1 MNRHLHIKQ
10 FLHLTLAH
18 LKEVMRQ
25 PAVLFWG
32 IIFPIL
38 LSIGLGMA
46 FTREGATIHNIGF
59 MYGDDNDDGKALKP
73 SAIETLF
80 QKAAATQGHELT
92 ILDETAFTLAVKDDR
107 LGDTIFLFETGSWDK
122 SIMRLKQGQI
132 NLIMEVTDTG
142 TVYHFDPLNPEARIA
157 WHTLSPLAAG
167 KYATVS
173 RNGTIPETAPDSNP
187 KSTVSPLALPGTR
200 YIDFLIPGL
209 ISMTVMMSC
218 MWGISYGMIDKRSKK
233 LLRRMVATPMVKSHF
248 LAALM
253 LVRIFINII
262 ESVLLVFFAWLI
274 FDVAI
279 QGRMEALVTIF
290 LAGNI
295 AFCGIAVFVS
305 SRTAN
310 TEVGNGMIN
319 AVVMPMTLLS
329 GVFFSYHN
337 FPEWSIPVI
346 EKLPLTLL
354 VDGIRS
360 VFTEGAGL
368 VETAPA
374 SILLFLIGVVFFIAG
389 LKIFKWH

>member
-1 MNRHLHIKQ
+1 MNKHVHIKQ

-59 MYGDDNDDGKALKP
+59 IYGDGSGDGTTLTP

-80 QKAAATQGHELT
+80 QKAATAQGHELT
-92 ILDETAFTLAVKDDR
+92 IIDETAFTLAVKDDR
-107 LGDTIFLFETGSWDK
+107 LGDTLFLFETGSWDK
-122 SIMRLKQGQI
+122 SIVRLKQGQI
-132 NLIMEVTDTG
+132 KLIMEVTDTG

-167 KYATVS
+167 EYASVS
-173 RNGTIPETAPDSNP
+173 GDKTIPETTPVSDP
-187 KSTVSPLALPGTR
+187 KSAVSPLAMPGTR

-253 LVRIFINII
+253 LVRIFINIV

-337 FPEWSIPVI
+337 FPDWSIPVI
-346 EKLPLTLL
+346 EKLPLALL

-374 SILLFLIGVVFFIAG
+374 SILLFLIGVGFFIAG

>member
-1 MNRHLHIKQ
+1 MNKRLHIRQ
-10 FLHLTLAH
+10 LLHLTLAH
-18 LKEVMRQ
+18 LKEVTRQ

-32 IIFPIL
+32 IIFPIV
-38 LSIGLGMA
+38 LSIGLGLA
-46 FTREGATIHNIGF
+46 FTRDAVTVHHIGLTGGPENNVRSPFGTGA
-59 MYGDDNDDGKALKP
+59 
-73 SAIETLF
+73 AILQETL
-80 QKAAATQGHELT
+80 AAHGYTLNIVNKDTFELMVPDKT
-92 ILDETAFTLAVKDDR
+92 
-107 LGDTIFLFETGSWDK
+107 LGDTRYVFEADTWNK
-122 SIMRLKQGQI
+122 SIVRLKQGRI
-132 NLIMEVTDTG
+132 SLIMTMTEDG
-142 TVYHFDPLNPEARIA
+142 AQYHFDPTNPEARLA
-157 WHTLSPLAAG
+157 WQTLSLLVATGDPSPRAQLEIDDTERKAEKGVIPL
-167 KYATVS
+167 
-173 RNGTIPETAPDSNP
+173 E
-187 KSTVSPLALPGTR
+187 LPGTR

-209 ISMTVMMSC
+209 IAMTVMMSC

-253 LVRIFINII
+253 LVRIFINIV
-262 ESVLLVFFAWLI
+262 EAALLGFFAWLL

-279 QGRMEALVTIF
+279 QGSPWALGTIF

-354 VDGIRS
+354 VDGIRA
-360 VFTEGAGL
+360 VFSEGAGF

-374 SILLFLIGVVFFIAG
+374 SGLLLLIGIAFFTAG
-389 LKIFKWH
+389 LNIFKWH

>member
-1 MNRHLHIKQ
+1 MNKRFHMQQ

-18 LKEVMRQ
+18 LKEVTRQ

-46 FTREGATIHNIGF
+46 FTRSAETIHHIGF
-59 MYGDDNDDGKALKP
+59 VRSDAFDSPSPAAPDIEALFTRSVHDP
-73 SAIETLF
+73 HHTLS
-80 QKAAATQGHELT
+80 
-92 ILDETAFTLAVKDDR
+92 IRDETSFTLTVHDDT
-107 LGDTIFLFETGSWDK
+107 LGDTAYLFETGSWDE
-122 SIMRLKQGQI
+122 SILKLKQGRI
-132 NLIMEVTDTG
+132 HMIMEMTG
-142 TVYHFDPLNPEARIA
+142 AGVVYHFDPLNPDARLA
-157 WHTLSPLAAG
+157 WHSLSPLVDVDAPPAG
-167 KYATVS
+167 KEVKTDATM
-173 RNGTIPETAPDSNP
+173 PDADAR
-187 KSTVSPLALPGTR
+187 VSPLEMPGTR

-209 ISMTVMMSC
+209 VSMTVMMSC

-253 LVRIFINII
+253 LVRIFINIV
-262 ESVLLVFFAWLI
+262 ESALLVFFAWLI
-274 FDVAI
+274 FDVAV
-279 QGRMEALVTIF
+279 QGSTGALALVFI
-290 LAGNI
+290 AGNI

-346 EKLPLTLL
+346 GKLPLALL
-354 VDGIRS
+354 VDGIRAI
-360 VFTEGAGL
+360 FTEGAGL
-368 VETAPA
+368 AETAPA
-374 SILLFLIGVVFFIAG
+374 AMLLFLTGAVFFAAG

>member
-1 MNRHLHIKQ
+1 MNKHIHIKQ

-59 MYGDDNDDGKALKP
+59 IYADDGIALKP
-73 SAIETLF
+73 SVETLF
-80 QKAAATQGHELT
+80 QKAAARQGHELT
-92 ILDETAFTLAVKDDR
+92 ILDETAFTMAVKDDR
-107 LGDTIFLFETGSWDK
+107 LGDTLFLFETGSWDK
-122 SIMRLKQGQI
+122 SIVRLKQGQI

-167 KYATVS
+167 EYISVS
-173 RNGTIPETAPDSNP
+173 REGTIPETAPVSDP

-253 LVRIFINII
+253 LVRIFINIV

-274 FDVAI
+274 FDVSI

-346 EKLPLTLL
+346 EKLPLALL

-368 VETAPA
+368 IETAPA
-374 SILLFLIGVVFFIAG
+374 SILLFLIGAVFFIAG

>member
-1 MNRHLHIKQ
+1 MRNRFHIQQ

-18 LKEVMRQ
+18 LKEVTRQ
-25 PAVLFWG
+25 PAILFWG

-46 FTREGATIHNIGF
+46 FTRAAETEHHIGF
-59 MYGDDNDDGKALKP
+59 TNADESGSAPRAPDVIEALFSSSMRDP
-73 SAIETLF
+73 DHTL
-80 QKAAATQGHELT
+80 G
-92 ILDETAFTLAVKDDR
+92 ILDETSFMLTVRDDM
-107 LGDTIFLFETGSWDK
+107 LGDTLYIFDAGSWDE
-122 SIMRLKQGQI
+122 SILRLKQGRI
-132 NLIMEVTDTG
+132 HLIMEITDAG
-142 TVYHFDPLNPEARIA
+142 DVMYHFDPQNQDARLA
-157 WHTLSPLAAG
+157 WHALRTLVGVDAPPTDGEFKTPA
-167 KYATVS
+167 
-173 RNGTIPETAPDSNP
+173 TIPDTGAR
-187 KSTVSPLALPGTR
+187 VSPLEIPGTR
-200 YIDFLIPGL
+200 YIDFLVPGL

-253 LVRIFINII
+253 LVRIFINIV
-262 ESVLLVFFAWLI
+262 ESALLVFFAWMI
-274 FDVAI
+274 FDIAI
-279 QGRMEALVTIF
+279 QGSAGALVMVF
-290 LAGNI
+290 MAGNI

-346 EKLPLTLL
+346 GKLPLALL
-354 VDGIRS
+354 VDGIRAI
-360 VFTEGAGL
+360 FTEGAGL
-368 VETAPA
+368 AETAPA
-374 SILLFLIGVVFFIAG
+374 AILLFLTGAVFFTAG

>member
-1 MNRHLHIKQ
+1 MSKHFHMQQ

-18 LKEVMRQ
+18 LKEVTRQ

-32 IIFPIL
+32 IVFPIL

-46 FTREGATIHNIGF
+46 FTRGAETVHQIGF
-59 MYGDDNDDGKALKP
+59 VHTDAGDGSPPAPADIEALFTKAVRDH
-73 SAIETLF
+73 
-80 QKAAATQGHELT
+80 GHALHFR
-92 ILDETAFTLAVKDDR
+92 DETSFLLTVRDDTM
-107 LGDTIFLFETGSWDK
+107 GDTLYLFETGSWEE
-122 SIMRLKQGQI
+122 SILRLKQGRI
-132 NLIMEVTDTG
+132 HMIMEMTEEGV
-142 TVYHFDPLNPEARIA
+142 VYHFDPLNPDARLA
-157 WHTLSPLAAG
+157 WHTLSPLIGDGESYAIGENTPPAALSD
-167 KYATVS
+167 AAA
-173 RNGTIPETAPDSNP
+173 R
-187 KSTVSPLALPGTR
+187 VSPLEMSGTR

-209 ISMTVMMSC
+209 VSMTVMMSC

-248 LAALM
+248 LTALM
-253 LVRIFINII
+253 LVRIFINVV

-274 FDVAI
+274 FDIAI
-279 QGRMEALVTIF
+279 QGSAGALIMVF
-290 LAGNI
+290 MAGNI
-295 AFCGIAVFVS
+295 AFSGIAVFVS

-346 EKLPLTLL
+346 EKLPLALL
-354 VDGIRS
+354 ADGIRS
-360 VFTEGAGL
+360 VFSEGASL

-374 SILLFLIGVVFFIAG
+374 SILLFMTGAVFFIAG